1 MWELFCACVVNLKQ
15 KSIKFYFIFFF
26 PFFFFLPRKIFKV
39 FHIYLNTHSVK
50 YWMKFQEIV
59 CFETLSPESVPPRHL
74 SNTPPQPPLPEV
86 HENVLSV
93 NFKISKLFFS
103 ELTSLLIV
111 WIMIR
116 NLHLTK
122 EAFLSA
128 FNVDNFTYS
137 AVKSWTARCN
147 YILVNSTIP
156 NSSTFK

>member
-1 MWELFCACVVNLKQ
+1 
-15 KSIKFYFIFFF
+15 
-26 PFFFFLPRKIFKV
+26 
-39 FHIYLNTHSVK
+39 
-50 YWMKFQEIV
+50 MKFQEIV